1 MSRTITLTFHSD
13 PGHGWI
19 EVPLLV
25 LNQLNIHNKIS
36 GCSYMQHRTAYLE
49 EDCDAGILMD
59 ALKAH
64 SPDAEF
70 KFIEKNTNEDSFIR
84 NLPRYPA

>member
-1 MSRTITLTFHSD
+1 
-13 PGHGWI
+13 
-19 EVPLLV
+19 
-25 LNQLNIHNKIS
+25 
-36 GCSYMQHRTAYLE
+36 MQHRTAYLE

-84 NLPRYPA
+84 SLPHYPA